1 MMSKSSIIHSIKA
14 DLDDNVKESLL
25 HLLSIT
31 GTRCA
36 ATASLAMTFE
46 ENCPPALRTAIAS
59 WQDGSLY
66 GFASLE
72 ESMKSGSSTI
82 PQEVYLYSRYN
93 YHNSKSL
100 TNLNFPPKQKSPFS
114 KNYQVF

>member
-1 MMSKSSIIHSIKA
+1 MTVIYLFFKF
-14 DLDDNVKESLL
+14 L
-25 HLLSIT
+25 

-46 ENCPPALRTAIAS
+46 ENCPTALRAALTA

-72 ESMKSGSSTI
+72 ESMKSGSANI
-82 PQEVYLYSRYN
+82 PTEVYLYSRIN
-93 YHNSKSL
+93 CHISTLCTSSGKHTMISL
-100 TNLNFPPKQKSPFS
+100 KQNLYTTARFAKGIS
-114 KNYQVF
+114 